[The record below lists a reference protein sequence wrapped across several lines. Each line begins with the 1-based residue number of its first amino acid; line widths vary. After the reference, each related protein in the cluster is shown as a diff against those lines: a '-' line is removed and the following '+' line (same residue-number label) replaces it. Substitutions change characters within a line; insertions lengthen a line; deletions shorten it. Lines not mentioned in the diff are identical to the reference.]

1 MAQPAATSSWVK
13 KSKHGN
19 WGFDRPDP
27 NLVKV
32 VIDLRPKRSQAKYDP
47 PPVTGSSSMSSFLN
61 ERQQARASDPS
72 YLGCLKI
79 IDTNSE

>member
-13 KSKHGN
+13 KSEYGN
-19 WGFDRPDP
+19 WGFDRPNP

-32 VIDLRPKRSQAKYDP
+32 VIDLRPKTSQAKYGP
-47 PPVTGSSSMSSFLN
+47 LWVTGNSTMSSFLN
-61 ERQQARASDPS
+61 EYQKARASDPS

>member
-1 MAQPAATSSWVK
+1 MTQPATTSSWVK
-13 KSKHGN
+13 KSEYGN

-32 VIDLRPKRSQAKYDP
+32 VIDLRPKRSQANYDP

-61 ERQQARASDPS
+61 TRQKARASDPS
-72 YLGCLKI
+72 YLRCIKI

>member
-13 KSKHGN
+13 KPKYDD

-32 VIDLRPKRSQAKYDP
+32 VIDLRPKRSQAKYNP

-61 ERQQARASDPS
+61 ERQKARVSDPS

>member
-1 MAQPAATSSWVK
+1 MAQPATISSWVK
-13 KSKHGN
+13 KSEYGN
-19 WGFDRPDP
+19 WGFDRPNP

-47 PPVTGSSSMSSFLN
+47 LQVAGSSSMSSFLN
-61 ERQQARASDPS
+61 ERQKARASNFN